1 MTIKKVTFGEVQILG
16 HADAYDRSIHEKQPY
31 AAVKVYN
38 KLRQNTL
45 ENSCTYYNKGSFC
58 RRMILRGWFDEEELA
73 QIIEDENILPH
84 YHVNHTQPAFI
95 TLTDSFEFEVEE
107 ADVEIYGEI
116 LNDCWRFFGFEISG
130 RKSTKEF
137 LVLWLNDVVKT
148 IDEHCNIEIMNFQ
161 QYNDDVSVLQACV
174 IFRRSL
180 YGVRANEQLLSEKPN
195 WAGITCYC
203 FPMDPCT
210 LRPLFLDFSRGK
222 HLKSNIKCFR
232 CGQRGHVVKY
242 CMKPKYDRNEG
253 NKISHNVQVKSNNP
267 LKKKINN
274 SLKSDKNQNK
284 MSSKDLKMK
293 GSKHSFFVKPA
304 SFPRHYN
311 IKLSGTMV

>member
-16 HADAYDRSIHEKQPY
+16 YADAYDRSIHEKQPY
-31 AAVKVYN
+31 AAVKIFN

-45 ENSCTYYNKGSFC
+45 ENSCSYYNKGSFC
-58 RRMILRGWFDEEELA
+58 RRMILRGWFDEIELA

-84 YHVNHTQPAFI
+84 YRVNHTQPAFI

-107 ADVEIYGEI
+107 ADVE
-116 LNDCWRFFGFEISG
+116 
-130 RKSTKEF
+130 
-137 LVLWLNDVVKT
+137 WLNDVVKT
-148 IDEHCNIEIMNFQ
+148 IDEHSSIEIMNFQ
-161 QYNDDVSVLQACV
+161 QYNDDLSVLQACV

-210 LRPLFLDFSRGK
+210 LRPLFLDLSRGK

-232 CGQRGHVVKY
+232 CGQKGHIVKY
-242 CMKPKYDRNEG
+242 CMKPKYDRNEE
-253 NKISHNVQVKSNNP
+253 NKISHNLQVKSNNT
-267 LKKKINN
+267 LKNKINN
-274 SLKSDKNQNK
+274 SLNSDKYQNK

-293 GSKHSFFVKPA
+293 GPKHSFFVKPA

-311 IKLSGTMV
+311 TKLSGCMV